1 MSKYILNC
9 RFQTWLL
16 LYGRLSLLATTYK
29 KYDWFPDG
37 GMSMDDAVGVENM
50 SVDQELLAASGAS
63 EEMVKLM
70 PEYLVVCCWR
80 SVKEVSLLLGQLT
93 QDAPVQDPGRN
104 DTVGLLTCQQVRS

>member
-1 MSKYILNC
+1 
-9 RFQTWLL
+9 
-16 LYGRLSLLATTYK
+16 
-29 KYDWFPDG
+29 
-37 GMSMDDAVGVENM
+37 MSMDDAVGVENM

-93 QDAPVQDPGRN
+93 QDAPVQDPGSN
-104 DTVGLLTCQQVRS
+104 DTMGLLTCQQVRSLSYSGKLYIVYIYILLWQFWPLCCWWLI